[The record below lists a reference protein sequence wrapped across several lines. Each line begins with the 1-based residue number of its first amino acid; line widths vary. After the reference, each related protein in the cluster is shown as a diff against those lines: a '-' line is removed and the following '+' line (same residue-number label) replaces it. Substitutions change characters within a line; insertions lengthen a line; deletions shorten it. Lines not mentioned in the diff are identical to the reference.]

1 MVTLAKYQ
9 PPTYGDYHYDTWAI
23 VIGWAIATLSFVPV
37 PIAALYQLAAAKGS
51 LLQVCPVTGSP
62 TQLMTTSQAVPHS

>member
-1 MVTLAKYQ
+1 MVTLARYQ

-37 PIAALYQLAAAKGS
+37 PVVALYQLAAAKGS